1 MKKLTWDQVVRQ
13 NTGSHFLDSGMEN
26 GRHWQQPLPTK
37 PFSLEFHERD
47 GKITEVS
54 GVISLSHFLD
64 ATTEIDQDLTKW
76 IRKESGESLSEYAE
90 LLADHLGVKVLSVA
104 DSTYNHENDLA
115 QDFQWIIVGTN
126 ENWSDENWMDDID
139 SCWAIVSTHNGA
151 DIRGGYSDPVV
162 CKMIDVE
169 GINFFDF
176 CVSVRLEGI
185 GDFEGCDLEEANEKL
200 EIGYS
205 GYPLEQLR
213 KMVSSYRSVDVESGE
228 FVAELVTGE
237 TVKGRFYHNCGL

>member
-1 MKKLTWDQVVRQ
+1 MIRNKLTWSQVVRQ
-13 NTGSHFLDSGMEN
+13 NTGTHCMDSGGES

-37 PFSLEFHERD
+37 PISLEFHERD
-47 GKITEVS
+47 NKIIEVS

-64 ATTEIDQDLTKW
+64 ATTEIDQDLTEW
-76 IRKESGESLSEYAE
+76 LRKESGESLSEYAE
-90 LLADHLGVKVLSVA
+90 LLADHLGVGVNVLSIA
-104 DSTYNHENDLA
+104 DNTYNHENDLS
-115 QDFQWIIVGTN
+115 QDFQWVIVGDS
-126 ENWSDENWMDDID
+126 ENWIDDID

-162 CKMIDVE
+162 CKMVDVE
-169 GINFFDF
+169 GINFFNL
-176 CVSVRLEGI
+176 CVSVQLKGI

-205 GYPLEQLR
+205 DCPLEQLR
-213 KMVSSYRSVDVESGE
+213 KMVSSYKSVDTEKGE

-237 TVKGRFYHNCGL
+237 TVKGWFYHNAL

>member
-1 MKKLTWDQVVRQ
+1 MKKLTWSQVVRQ

-37 PFSLEFHERD
+37 PVNLEFYERD
-47 GKITEVS
+47 GKIIEVS
-54 GVISLSHFLD
+54 GAISTAAFLE
-64 ATTEIDQDLTKW
+64 ATTEIDQKLTRW
-76 IRKESGESLSEYAE
+76 LRKKSGHALLSEHAE
-90 LLADHLGVKVLSVA
+90 LLADHLGVEVISKA
-104 DSTYNHENDLA
+104 DNTYNQENDLD
-115 QDFQWIIVGTN
+115 QNFQYILVGSN
-126 ENWSDENWMDDID
+126 KNWMDDID

-205 GYPLEQLR
+205 GHPLEQLR

-237 TVKGRFYHNCGL
+237 TVKGKFYHNCGL